1 VLISNLRASRLT
13 LLYAQSGTG
22 KSSVL
27 RAGVAARLGELARRG
42 LEQRGT
48 AGNIPVVFSSWRDE
62 PTDELI
68 AEIQKSI
75 IPFLPEAS
83 PPETTHERLEEA
95 IDAAS
100 TAANA
105 TLLVMLDQFEEYFLY
120 RPTEVRPGR
129 FADELASCI
138 NRANLRAN
146 FLISI
151 REDAFSGLGDLF
163 QHRIDNVYGN
173 YLHLEHLDRESARQ
187 AIEKPIACFNELYKL
202 EPPFRIEPGLVDAVI
217 SQLSPDQ
224 LTPGQRGIGGL
235 DSGNSAER
243 HTDEIPAPYL
253 QLVMLRLWDAERA
266 MGSRQLRLQT
276 LEELGGARTIIE
288 TYVDRTLGSLPDDD
302 RKTAVDVFHH
312 LVTPSGTRIAL
323 TASDLSEYTGRS
335 VNETTALLEQL
346 ASYETRILRAIA
358 PPPGREG
365 GTLYEISH
373 DLLARAILDWGRRQ
387 RAARLEFEKEAAEQ
401 QAQTAEQQAQTA
413 GQQAQTEGKRARR
426 FRKRAIWAAIIAV
439 LLTILVTIL
448 ALQTVGQKQAQS
460 ISVTAPAS
468 GTVGGSANLSAK
480 ATSGLPVTLSVDPAS
495 GAAVCT
501 LSGSTVTYAAVG
513 SCVIDATQVG
523 DATWAAAP
531 PAHLKIAVT
540 RKPQTIT
547 VTGALTSAPVGVS
560 APLSATASSGLP
572 VVLSIDASSGAGVC
586 TLSGSTVTYAAAGTC
601 VIDATQGGD
610 ATWAAAPP
618 VTLNIT
624 VSEPYVQ
631 VSPSLPPSS
640 PAPVG

>member
-1 VLISNLRASRLT
+1 MSSIGTLRDATTLGSPYVGLVYYTQNEAAIFFGRDVERTVLISNLRASRLT

-22 KSSVL
+22 KSSLL

-151 REDAFSGLGDLF
+151 REDAFSRLGDLF

-202 EPPFRIEPGLVDAVI
+202 EVPFQIEPSLVDAVF
-217 SQLSPDQ
+217 SQLNPDQ
-224 LTPGQRGIGGL
+224 LMPDQGSIGGL
-235 DSGNSAER
+235 DGGNGAER
-243 HTDEIPAPYL
+243 HIDEIAAPYL

-266 MGSRQLRLQT
+266 IGSRQLRLQT

-288 TYVDRTLGSLPDDD
+288 TYVDRTLGSLPDED
-302 RKTAVDVFHH
+302 RETAVDVFHH
-312 LVTPSGTRIAL
+312 LVTPSGTKIAL
-323 TASDLSEYTGRS
+323 TASDLGEYTGRS
-335 VNETTALLEQL
+335 VSETTALLEQL

-373 DLLARAILDWGRRQ
+373 DLLARAILDWGRRH
-387 RAARLEFEKEAAEQ
+387 RATRLELEKEA
-401 QAQTAEQQAQTA
+401 
-413 GQQAQTEGKRARR
+413 GR
-426 FRKRAIWAAIIAV
+426 
-439 LLTILVTIL
+439 
-448 ALQTVGQKQAQS
+448 
-460 ISVTAPAS
+460 
-468 GTVGGSANLSAK
+468 
-480 ATSGLPVTLSVDPAS
+480 
-495 GAAVCT
+495 
-501 LSGSTVTYAAVG
+501 
-513 SCVIDATQVG
+513 
-523 DATWAAAP
+523 
-531 PAHLKIAVT
+531 
-540 RKPQTIT
+540 
-547 VTGALTSAPVGVS
+547 
-560 APLSATASSGLP
+560 
-572 VVLSIDASSGAGVC
+572 
-586 TLSGSTVTYAAAGTC
+586 AAGP
-601 VIDATQGGD
+601 DRR
-610 ATWAAAPP
+610 AAGPD
-618 VTLNIT
+618 
-624 VSEPYVQ
+624 
-631 VSPSLPPSS
+631 
-640 PAPVG
+640 